1 MNRTL
6 DLLWLKVR
14 TYFKH
19 PAEDIRQAK
28 PIIPGRLYTN
38 FGYICKAVPLTQ
50 RERLF
55 LKQTENVGAL
65 PVELLRDISPS
76 QDMVRQISQLNM
88 LANIPHT
95 DLPSRCN
102 FCDFHRRGL
111 PCPFYNQLK
120 DGSVVCDTHKYIIL
134 KDQQ

>member
-28 PIIPGRLYTN
+28 PIIPGRLYGS
-38 FGYICKAVPLTQ
+38 FGYIVKAVPLTE
-50 RERLF
+50 REKLF
-55 LKQTENVGAL
+55 IQQSANRGAL
-65 PVELLRDISPS
+65 PMELLRDLTPGK
-76 QDMVRQISQLNM
+76 DMVRQIHQLEEITGM
-88 LANIPHT
+88 KLS

-102 FCDFHRRGL
+102 FCDFYHKGL
-111 PCPFYNQLK
+111 PCPIYNILK
-120 DGSVVCDTHKYIIL
+120 DGSVVCDSHKYVIL
-134 KDQQ
+134 KNQ